1 MPGPDP
7 NRNRTWEVP
16 MVLLVL
22 LVPAVMAAFL
32 LAMERL
38 EAALL
43 GTTSSPGLGAALPAR
58 TGPSTPPLPAIR

>member
-1 MPGPDP
+1 MI
-7 NRNRTWEVP
+7 
-16 MVLLVL
+16 LLVL

-32 LAMERL
+32 LAMEQL

-43 GTTSSPGLGAALPAR
+43 GTTPSPGPGDAPPAP

>member
-1 MPGPDP
+1 MI
-7 NRNRTWEVP
+7 
-16 MVLLVL
+16 LLVL

-43 GTTSSPGLGAALPAR
+43 GTTPSPGLGAAPPAR
-58 TGPSTPPLPAIR
+58 TGPPKRTRPAHSEVPRD